1 MAIQPGTGYTFTSS
15 SLGHNLTIEKPWAPW
30 DGSAASTCALAIMR
44 LWYDDTDE
52 VYYIIVSPGAVNNLG
67 VTDYDDVLLSNTPAP
82 KIEVFTDGIGPDFT
96 TNYIYIACE
105 NEGSPTY
112 AFPSTTVPPY
122 ILVSP
127 DPLTDTDEIGYV
139 LIGIVKGKTVD
150 DVDTLQVFNY
160 KGCGSLWGDRLK
172 TGTDTARYYYAR
184 I

>member
-1 MAIQPGTGYTFTSS
+1 MAIQPGPGYTFSAS
-15 SLGHNLTIEKPWAPW
+15 SLGESLNIQQPWSEW
-30 DGSAASTCALAIMR
+30 DIGGQTCALVITS
-44 LWYDDTDE
+44 LWYDSTTE
-52 VYYIIVSPGAVNNLG
+52 AYYIYVSPGMVNNLG
-67 VTDYDDVLLSNTPAP
+67 VTDYDDVPLSNTPKP
-82 KIEVFTDGIGPDFT
+82 KIPVFLDGLGSDFT

-122 ILVSP
+122 ILVS
-127 DPLTDTDEIGYV
+127 DTVLTDTDDIGYV

-150 DVDTLQVFNY
+150 DVDTLQTFNY